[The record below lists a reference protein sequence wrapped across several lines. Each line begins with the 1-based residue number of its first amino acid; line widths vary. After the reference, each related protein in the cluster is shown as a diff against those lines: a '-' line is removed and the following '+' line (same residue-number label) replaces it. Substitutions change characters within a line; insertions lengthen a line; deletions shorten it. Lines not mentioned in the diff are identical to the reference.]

1 MNMPEDAD
9 IIIIGAGPAG
19 LSAAITLVKQGV
31 SVLVLERE
39 SAGKEKVCGGGLG
52 RRSVRLLGDLTDQ
65 RFPFSRGNRINKL
78 LVGAPDGGELSI
90 DFSEN
95 KSQITGLTI
104 VRGELELELVKYIER
119 NKGFKII
126 YSCEALDWSKD
137 TSGVH
142 VKTTKGTFSA
152 KAIIIAA
159 GAHPAREI
167 EPNGYTPFDRNSDA
181 IALRAYFKEVDQDGL
196 NDQIE
201 FYFFKEIYPGYFWIF
216 PQNNSISN
224 VGVYLPLRY
233 KHQKGINLQSLFYE
247 LIQEKSVLASRFQN
261 ASLIGKIESSVLP
274 LHKKKRVLSGDR
286 FLVVGDTA
294 SLVDELA
301 GEGIGNALQ
310 SGKWAGEVMASAILK
325 NDFSQ
330 GYLKRYDGLVK
341 RKLIKELTWH
351 SRLIKFIGKNPRIFS
366 LLIKKFATS
375 VKLNNHA
382 NQLASGASFKGLLRS
397 LRFWWQLLFSK
408 W

>member
-1 MNMPEDAD
+1 
-9 IIIIGAGPAG
+9 
-19 LSAAITLVKQGV
+19 
-31 SVLVLERE
+31 
-39 SAGKEKVCGGGLG
+39 
-52 RRSVRLLGDLTDQ
+52 
-65 RFPFSRGNRINKL
+65 
-78 LVGAPDGGELSI
+78 
-90 DFSEN
+90 
-95 KSQITGLTI
+95 
-104 VRGELELELVKYIER
+104 
-119 NKGFKII
+119 
-126 YSCEALDWSKD
+126 ALDWSKD

-181 IALRAYFKEVDQDGL
+181 IALRAYFKDVDQDGL
-196 NDQIE
+196 NDQIK

-301 GEGIGNALQ
+301 GEG
-310 SGKWAGEVMASAILK
+310 
-325 NDFSQ
+325 
-330 GYLKRYDGLVK
+330 
-341 RKLIKELTWH
+341 
-351 SRLIKFIGKNPRIFS
+351 
-366 LLIKKFATS
+366 
-375 VKLNNHA
+375 
-382 NQLASGASFKGLLRS
+382 
-397 LRFWWQLLFSK
+397 
-408 W
+408 